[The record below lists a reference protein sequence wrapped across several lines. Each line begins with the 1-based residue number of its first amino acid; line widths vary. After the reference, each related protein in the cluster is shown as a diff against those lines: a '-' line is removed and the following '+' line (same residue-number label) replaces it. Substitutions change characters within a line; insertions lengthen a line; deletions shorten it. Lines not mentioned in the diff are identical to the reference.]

1 MRMREST
8 CLDSM
13 YKFCLAVIKVFNS
26 VYLRDPNMED
36 TLRLLSINEKSG
48 FPKMLG
54 SIDCMHWEWK
64 NFPLTWQ
71 GQYSRYVEGCT
82 VIVETVV
89 MQDRIWHSFFGMAC
103 SHNDFNLLQRSLVF
117 ARLAEGTLPPRRF
130 GFPFISLR
138 DLLLLGTLEP

>member
-48 FPKMLG
+48 FPKMVG
-54 SIDCMHWEWK
+54 SIDCMH
-64 NFPLTWQ
+64 
-71 GQYSRYVEGCT
+71 
-82 VIVETVV
+82 
-89 MQDRIWHSFFGMAC
+89 
-103 SHNDFNLLQRSLVF
+103 
-117 ARLAEGTLPPRRF
+117 
-130 GFPFISLR
+130 
-138 DLLLLGTLEP
+138 